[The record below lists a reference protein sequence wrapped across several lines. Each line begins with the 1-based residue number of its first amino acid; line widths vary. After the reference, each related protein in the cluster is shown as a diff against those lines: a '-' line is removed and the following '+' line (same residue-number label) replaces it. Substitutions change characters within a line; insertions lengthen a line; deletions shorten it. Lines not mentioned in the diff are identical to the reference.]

1 MCTSFSFSRRN
12 PTNLFLSHSADTAA
26 EAKLKK
32 ASGADDDAA
41 GHQTTLYLTNLPAS
55 LTSPQLTL
63 MFSSYAPVRAAFVVS
78 SSRSSEPEAPAFGGA
93 NTISLAAG
101 RDRTGKSTS
110 RGFGYVR
117 FVLRADAEQCLAEWG
132 ATAGFPHSVVNEL
145 RGQEG
150 LQNVEWEKLTGAGG
164 MKMSWAKKKL
174 KDGEKPEGASADW
187 KEKKPK
193 GEKKEKKPAVL
204 TEGDEIAAVD
214 AADAPKWRPGV
225 WDHNAPRTVIVF
237 GLPLPGEA
245 GSTEEEEED
254 ESKEEAEEKQVEE
267 KDEEE
272 KMAVDGEEG
281 AAAEGAAPEA
291 GPSKPKGKPI
301 DWKKALK
308 QRAKKLG
315 DVEDVNY
322 PYQLPTG
329 EIAGASHFFFCF
341 PRAA

>member
-1 MCTSFSFSRRN
+1 
-12 PTNLFLSHSADTAA
+12 
-26 EAKLKK
+26 
-32 ASGADDDAA
+32 
-41 GHQTTLYLTNLPAS
+41 
-55 LTSPQLTL
+55 

-117 FVLRADAEQCLAEWG
+117 FVLRTDAEQCLAEWG
-132 ATAGFPHSVVNEL
+132 ASAGFPSSVVNEL

-150 LQNVEWEKLTGAGG
+150 LQNVEWDKLTGSSG

-193 GEKKEKKPAVL
+193 AEKKDKKAAVA
-204 TEGDEIAAVD
+204 TEGDEIAEAD
-214 AADAPKWRPGV
+214 ADAPKWRPGV

-237 GLPLPGEA
+237 GLPLPDEA
-245 GSTEEEEED
+245 GSTEEGDDEED
-254 ESKEEAEEKQVEE
+254 ESKQEPEEEKEVEGSE
-267 KDEEE
+267 DEE
-272 KMAVDGEEG
+272 KMAVDGE
-281 AAAEGAAPEA
+281 AETAPEA

-308 QRAKKLG
+308 QRVKKLG
-315 DVEDVNY
+315 GVEDVNY
-322 PYQLPTG
+322 PFQLPTG
-329 EIAGASHFFFCF
+329 EIAGASFSPLLSLSAVLTSFTQ
-341 PRAA
+341 P